1 MGKTKKDIT
10 SIIFNNPFLA
20 GDRKELWKKLEA
32 GSRPISK
39 DEVFKKA
46 QEIKK
51 DDR

>member
-46 QEIKK
+46 QEKKK